1 MTKKSI
7 IKIVKFGRH
16 CVVRTTGQ
24 GVKSGAHTRPD
35 RQMRLATQNAKTQ
48 NANTEKRRICRKN
61 N

>member
-24 GVKSGAHTRPD
+24 GLKSWRTRD
-35 RQMRLATQNAKTQ
+35 LRGRCDWLRKTQ
-48 NANTEKRRICRKN
+48 KRKTQIQKNAEFAGK
-61 N
+61 